1 MGPLKADVVVIG
13 GGAAGSMC
21 ALTAAQ
27 RGLHVVLLEPN
38 KMLGKKLRITGKGR
52 CNVTNHCDVK
62 TILANIPGDG
72 RFLYSA
78 LNRLGPQDTM
88 ALFESLGVPLKTE
101 RGNRVFPVSDRSH
114 DVANAL
120 ERAYAHA
127 GGKVV
132 HAAATDILT
141 QDGAVSAVVTTEG
154 AIDCD
159 AAVICTG
166 GLSYPLTGSTG
177 DGYRFAQRLGHTVT
191 PTRASLVPLESDD
204 PWCAEMQGFSLR
216 NVTLTVYDEQN
227 KAVYSDLGEMLFT
240 HFGVSGPLVLSAS
253 AHMRDF
259 SRHKYRLS
267 IDLKP
272 ALDEKKLDARILR
285 DFQKYANRD
294 FKNALY
300 DLAGHAM
307 IPVLVRL
314 SGIPIRRSTLS
325 RASSGSGSWSCSSI
339 FRCRSSAR
347 GPSMRPLL
355 HPAAC
360 RSRRSTRAPWAPSSC
375 PGCILPARCSIWTP
389 IPAASTCRSHGAPA
403 MWPEMRSAHNARKE
417 MNILD
422 THITVAI
429 DGPSGAGKSTIAR
442 AAARRFGLIYVDT
455 GAIYRTVGLACERA
469 GADCSDTAAVQVL
482 LPELKIEL
490 AYDAAGEQRMLLNG
504 EDVSDTIRL
513 PEVSLLASRVSALPV
528 VRAFLLDMQRDLA
541 RTHSAVMDGRDIGTV
556 VLPDAGLKIFLSASA
571 ECRAQRRYRQLQ
583 EKGIEEPYADVLREL
598 EQRDYD
604 DTHRAVA
611 PLKAAPDAV
620 HIDTS
625 DLTLDESID
634 AVCAAIRTRFGVEGK
649 A

>member
-1 MGPLKADVVVIG
+1 MPQVAVVG
-13 GGAAGSMC
+13 GGAAGLM
-21 ALTAAQ
+21 AAEHAAAC
-27 RGLHVVLLEPN
+27 GAAVTLYEKNPFC
-38 KMLGKKLRITGKGR
+38 GKKLRITGKGR
-52 CNVTNHCDVK
+52 CNVTNHCDIK

-127 GGKVV
+127 GGRVV

-141 QDGAVSAVVTTEG
+141 QDGAVSAVVTAEG
-154 AIDCD
+154 TLDCA

-177 DGYRFAQRLGHTVT
+177 DGYRLARRLGHTVT

-227 KAVYSDLGEMLFT
+227 KVIYSDLGEMLFT

-259 SRHKYRLS
+259 SQHRYRLS

-272 ALDEKKLDARILR
+272 ALDEKKLDARVLR

-314 SGIPIRRSTLS
+314 SGIPEDTKVNAITREQRHRLVELFKHFPVSVTGT
-325 RASSGSGSWSCSSI
+325 RPIDEAIITSGGVSLKEVNPRTMGSK
-339 FRCRSSAR
+339 
-347 GPSMRPLL
+347 LV
-355 HPAAC
+355 
-360 RSRRSTRAPWAPSSC
+360 
-375 PGCILPARCSIWTP
+375 PGLY
-389 IPAASTCRSHGAPA
+389 
-403 MWPEMRSAHNARKE
+403 
-417 MNILD
+417 
-422 THITVAI
+422 
-429 DGPSGAGKSTIAR
+429 
-442 AAARRFGLIYVDT
+442 F
-455 GAIYRTVGLACERA
+455 
-469 GADCSDTAAVQVL
+469 
-482 LPELKIEL
+482 
-490 AYDAAGEQRMLLNG
+490 AGE
-504 EDVSDTIRL
+504 V
-513 PEVSLLASRVSALPV
+513 
-528 VRAFLLDMQRDLA
+528 LDLDAYTGGFNLQIA
-541 RTHSAVMDGRDIGTV
+541 WSTGYVAGSAVCT
-556 VLPDAGLKIFLSASA
+556 
-571 ECRAQRRYRQLQ
+571 
-583 EKGIEEPYADVLREL
+583 
-598 EQRDYD
+598 
-604 DTHRAVA
+604 
-611 PLKAAPDAV
+611 
-620 HIDTS
+620 
-625 DLTLDESID
+625 
-634 AVCAAIRTRFGVEGK
+634 
-649 A
+649 

>member
-1 MGPLKADVVVIG
+1 MKKKIAVIG
-13 GGAAGSMC
+13 GGAAGMFA
-21 ALTAAQ
+21 ALNAAE
-27 RGLHVVLLEPN
+27 RGCEVHLFEKN
-38 KMLGKKLRITGKGR
+38 EKLGKKIYITGKGR
-52 CNVTNHCDVK
+52 CNVTNDCIRDVFFDQVVTNPK
-62 TILANIPGDG
+62 
-72 RFLYSA
+72 FLYSA
-78 LNRLGPQDTM
+78 
-88 ALFESLGVPLKTE
+88 FETFDNQAVMQLLEQAGWPLKTE

-191 PTRASLVPLESDD
+191 PTRASLVPLESED

-314 SGIPIRRSTLS
+314 SGIPEDTKVNVITREQRHRLVELFKHFPVSVTGTRPIDEAIITSGGVSLKEVNPRTMGSKLVHGLYFAGEVLDLDAYTGGFNLQIAWSTGYV
-325 RASSGSGSWSCSSI
+325 AGN
-339 FRCRSSAR
+339 
-347 GPSMRPLL
+347 
-355 HPAAC
+355 AAC
-360 RSRRSTRAPWAPSSC
+360 T
-375 PGCILPARCSIWTP
+375 
-389 IPAASTCRSHGAPA
+389 
-403 MWPEMRSAHNARKE
+403 
-417 MNILD
+417 
-422 THITVAI
+422 
-429 DGPSGAGKSTIAR
+429 
-442 AAARRFGLIYVDT
+442 
-455 GAIYRTVGLACERA
+455 
-469 GADCSDTAAVQVL
+469 
-482 LPELKIEL
+482 
-490 AYDAAGEQRMLLNG
+490 
-504 EDVSDTIRL
+504 
-513 PEVSLLASRVSALPV
+513 
-528 VRAFLLDMQRDLA
+528 
-541 RTHSAVMDGRDIGTV
+541 
-556 VLPDAGLKIFLSASA
+556 
-571 ECRAQRRYRQLQ
+571 
-583 EKGIEEPYADVLREL
+583 
-598 EQRDYD
+598 
-604 DTHRAVA
+604 
-611 PLKAAPDAV
+611 
-620 HIDTS
+620 
-625 DLTLDESID
+625 
-634 AVCAAIRTRFGVEGK
+634 
-649 A
+649 

>member
-1 MGPLKADVVVIG
+1 MRCMGPLKADVVVIG

-27 RGLHVVLLEPN
+27 RGLNVVLLEPN

-88 ALFESLGVPLKTE
+88 ALFESLGVPLKIE

-127 GGKVV
+127 GGRVV

-141 QDGAVSAVVTTEG
+141 HDGAVSAVVTTEG
-154 AIDCD
+154 TIDCD

-177 DGYRFAQRLGHTVT
+177 DGYRLARQLGHTVT
-191 PTRASLVPLESDD
+191 PTRPSLVPLESDD

-216 NVTLTVYDEQN
+216 NVTLMVYDEQN
-227 KAVYSDLGEMLFT
+227 KVIYSDLGEMLFT

-259 SRHKYRLS
+259 SQHKYRLS

-314 SGIPIRRSTLS
+314 SGIPEDTKVNAITREQRHKLVELFKHFPVSVTGT
-325 RASSGSGSWSCSSI
+325 RPIDEAIITSGGVSLKEVNPRTMGSK
-339 FRCRSSAR
+339 
-347 GPSMRPLL
+347 LV
-355 HPAAC
+355 
-360 RSRRSTRAPWAPSSC
+360 
-375 PGCILPARCSIWTP
+375 PGLY
-389 IPAASTCRSHGAPA
+389 
-403 MWPEMRSAHNARKE
+403 
-417 MNILD
+417 
-422 THITVAI
+422 
-429 DGPSGAGKSTIAR
+429 
-442 AAARRFGLIYVDT
+442 F
-455 GAIYRTVGLACERA
+455 
-469 GADCSDTAAVQVL
+469 
-482 LPELKIEL
+482 
-490 AYDAAGEQRMLLNG
+490 AGE
-504 EDVSDTIRL
+504 V
-513 PEVSLLASRVSALPV
+513 
-528 VRAFLLDMQRDLA
+528 LDLDAYTGGFNLQIA
-541 RTHSAVMDGRDIGTV
+541 WSTGYVAGSAVCI
-556 VLPDAGLKIFLSASA
+556 
-571 ECRAQRRYRQLQ
+571 
-583 EKGIEEPYADVLREL
+583 
-598 EQRDYD
+598 
-604 DTHRAVA
+604 
-611 PLKAAPDAV
+611 
-620 HIDTS
+620 
-625 DLTLDESID
+625 
-634 AVCAAIRTRFGVEGK
+634 
-649 A
+649 

>member
-1 MGPLKADVVVIG
+1 MKDPE
-13 GGAAGSMC
+13 GAAEYE
-21 ALTAAQ
+21 
-27 RGLHVVLLEPN
+27 RLEPVYAIISAITMARAEQN
-38 KMLGKKLRITGKGR
+38 LTQRELAERCGMRQSAFARLESGNANPTLKTLQQVAKGLGKKLRITGKGR

-132 HAAATDILT
+132 HAAATDVLT
-141 QDGAVSAVVTTEG
+141 HDGAVSAVVTTEG
-154 AIDCD
+154 TIDCD

-177 DGYRFAQRLGHTVT
+177 DGYRLARQLGHTVT
-191 PTRASLVPLESDD
+191 PTRPSLVPLESDD

-259 SRHKYRLS
+259 SQHKYRLS

-314 SGIPIRRSTLS
+314 SGIPEDTKVNVITREQRHKLVELFKHFPVSVTGT
-325 RASSGSGSWSCSSI
+325 RPIDEAIITSGGVSLKEVNPRTMGSK
-339 FRCRSSAR
+339 
-347 GPSMRPLL
+347 LV
-355 HPAAC
+355 
-360 RSRRSTRAPWAPSSC
+360 
-375 PGCILPARCSIWTP
+375 PGLY
-389 IPAASTCRSHGAPA
+389 
-403 MWPEMRSAHNARKE
+403 
-417 MNILD
+417 
-422 THITVAI
+422 
-429 DGPSGAGKSTIAR
+429 
-442 AAARRFGLIYVDT
+442 F
-455 GAIYRTVGLACERA
+455 
-469 GADCSDTAAVQVL
+469 
-482 LPELKIEL
+482 
-490 AYDAAGEQRMLLNG
+490 AGE
-504 EDVSDTIRL
+504 V
-513 PEVSLLASRVSALPV
+513 
-528 VRAFLLDMQRDLA
+528 LDLDAYTGGFNLQIA
-541 RTHSAVMDGRDIGTV
+541 WSTGYVAGSAVCT
-556 VLPDAGLKIFLSASA
+556 
-571 ECRAQRRYRQLQ
+571 
-583 EKGIEEPYADVLREL
+583 
-598 EQRDYD
+598 
-604 DTHRAVA
+604 
-611 PLKAAPDAV
+611 
-620 HIDTS
+620 
-625 DLTLDESID
+625 
-634 AVCAAIRTRFGVEGK
+634 
-649 A
+649 

>member
-1 MGPLKADVVVIG
+1 
-13 GGAAGSMC
+13 MC

-27 RGLHVVLLEPN
+27 RGLNVVLLEPN

-52 CNVTNHCDVK
+52 CNVTNNCDIK

-88 ALFESLGVPLKTE
+88 ALFEALGVPLKTE
-101 RGNRVFPVSDRSH
+101 RGSRVFPVSDRSH
-114 DVANAL
+114 DIANAL

-127 GGKVV
+127 GGRVV

-154 AIDCD
+154 TIDCD

-177 DGYRFAQRLGHTVT
+177 DGYRLAQRLGHTVT

-227 KAVYSDLGEMLFT
+227 KVIYSDLGEMLFT

-259 SRHKYRLS
+259 SQHKYCLS

-314 SGIPIRRSTLS
+314 SGIPEDTKVNAITREQRHRLVELFKHFPVSVTGT
-325 RASSGSGSWSCSSI
+325 RPIDEAIITSGGVSLKEVNPRTMGSK
-339 FRCRSSAR
+339 
-347 GPSMRPLL
+347 LV
-355 HPAAC
+355 
-360 RSRRSTRAPWAPSSC
+360 
-375 PGCILPARCSIWTP
+375 PGLY
-389 IPAASTCRSHGAPA
+389 
-403 MWPEMRSAHNARKE
+403 
-417 MNILD
+417 
-422 THITVAI
+422 
-429 DGPSGAGKSTIAR
+429 
-442 AAARRFGLIYVDT
+442 F
-455 GAIYRTVGLACERA
+455 
-469 GADCSDTAAVQVL
+469 
-482 LPELKIEL
+482 
-490 AYDAAGEQRMLLNG
+490 AGE
-504 EDVSDTIRL
+504 V
-513 PEVSLLASRVSALPV
+513 
-528 VRAFLLDMQRDLA
+528 LDL
-541 RTHSAVMDGRDIGTV
+541 
-556 VLPDAGLKIFLSASA
+556 DAYTGGFN
-571 ECRAQRRYRQLQ
+571 LQ
-583 EKGIEEPYADVLREL
+583 IAWSTGY
-598 EQRDYD
+598 
-604 DTHRAVA
+604 VA
-611 PLKAAPDAV
+611 GN
-620 HIDTS
+620 
-625 DLTLDESID
+625 
-634 AVCAAIRTRFGVEGK
+634 AVCT
-649 A
+649 